1 MQHVVIGGHKVSM
14 SAVFRSYWYFAAERQ
29 RVYHRRLSGAPGP
42 WTDDPVI
49 ERFRFT
55 NAYRAAD
62 RVSQELIR
70 VQYDGPQDADNLVLR
85 TLLFRLFNKPSTWA
99 ALEAEVGALNTDTYS
114 IDRLSTMLDAMLSR
128 GERVYSAAYIIPPPP
143 FGAAR
148 KHVNHLRLIG
158 HMMQSGATLQLQD
171 ARSLAEVF
179 EVIASYPSLGPFLA
193 YQLTIDL
200 NYSALL
206 DFDENDFVMPGPG
219 ARSGIAKCF
228 PGLPSTLSA
237 DVIRWMVDHQ
247 EEMFDE
253 FDLEFADL
261 FGRRL
266 TLIDCQNLFCETDK
280 YARVVHPGA
289 KGVGNRSRIK
299 QQFAA
304 ASAPATPFFPPKWG
318 INYRARQVREDA
330 SVLV

>member
-1 MQHVVIGGHKVSM
+1 MQRVMIGGHEIAT
-14 SAVFRSYWYFAAERQ
+14 SAVFRSYWRFAAERQ
-29 RVYHRRLSGAPGP
+29 RVYRRRLSGAPGP

-49 ERFRFT
+49 ARFRFT

-62 RVSQELIR
+62 RVSQDLIR
-70 VQYDGPQDADNLVLR
+70 VQYDGPQDADDLVLR

-99 ALEAEVGALNTDTYS
+99 TLEAEIGELNTESYS
-114 IDRLSTMLDAMLSR
+114 IDRYGEVLDAMFGR

-143 FGAAR
+143 FGATR
-148 KHVNHLRLIG
+148 KHSNHLRLIG
-158 HMMQSGATLQLQD
+158 HMMQSGVTRQLQD

-179 EVIASYPSLGPFLA
+179 KVIASYPSLGPFLA

-206 DFDENDFVMPGPG
+206 DFDENDFVVPGPG
-219 ARSGIAKCF
+219 ALSGIAKCF
-228 PGLPSTLSA
+228 PGLPSTYAA

-247 EEMFDE
+247 EAMFDE

-266 TLIDCQNLFCETDK
+266 SLIDCQNLFCETDK
-280 YARVVHPGA
+280 YARIVHPEA
-289 KGVGNRSRIK
+289 RGVGGRSRIK
-299 QQFAA
+299 QQFAPTSQPTA
-304 ASAPATPFFPPKWG
+304 PFFPPKWG
-318 INYRARQVREDA
+318 INDSARQVRED
-330 SVLV
+330 VLVSV